1 MCFVLF
7 GGPEEAP
14 LREEIISGASL
25 GASRVK
31 SAETSSI
38 RDSISL
44 MGECGYF
51 VSNDSGLM
59 HAAAAMQVPTV
70 AIFGPT
76 DPAYVHPWKCRYK
89 VVRRSEGCGPCFRY
103 TPAPL
108 SCEKDGGFPCIHE
121 IEATD
126 VLRALESLMSQ

>member
-1 MCFVLF
+1 M
-7 GGPEEAP
+7 
-14 LREEIISGASL
+14 
-25 GASRVK
+25 

-38 RDSISL
+38 RDSIAL

-76 DPAYVHPWKCRYK
+76 DPTYVHPWKCRHR
-89 VVRRSEGCGPCFRY
+89 VVRQEMPCSPCFRY
-103 TPAPL
+103 TPEPL
-108 SCEKDGGFPCIHE
+108 TCIRDGKFPCVRDLGVS
-121 IEATD
+121 D
-126 VLRALESLMSQ
+126 VLGALESLMSGDGE